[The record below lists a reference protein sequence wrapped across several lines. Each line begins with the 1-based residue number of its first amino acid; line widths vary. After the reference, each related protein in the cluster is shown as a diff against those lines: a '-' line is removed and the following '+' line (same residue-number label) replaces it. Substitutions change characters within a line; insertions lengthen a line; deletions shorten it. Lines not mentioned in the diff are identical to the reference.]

1 MFRMLQHRTQTEEN
15 WKTKLHTMNNLQV
28 PFSLLRIEQLQWE
41 DKVQAQYSI
50 LPEEVASTSSYVFSA
65 WLLNMLIRVFLT
77 ITSTYFMFFPLL
89 LAMNMYKQLFLIMN
103 CQSYEKIW
111 QAFPEVRNLFHS
123 RKIEQTLGYSQN
135 QCFGLKGSQ
144 EL

>member
-1 MFRMLQHRTQTEEN
+1 
-15 WKTKLHTMNNLQV
+15 
-28 PFSLLRIEQLQWE
+28 
-41 DKVQAQYSI
+41 
-50 LPEEVASTSSYVFSA
+50 
-65 WLLNMLIRVFLT
+65 
-77 ITSTYFMFFPLL
+77 MFFPLL

-144 EL
+144 ELDLVQPPLKTEGIPYFIYEQLSRPD